1 VGLTCIQCSFSLGV
15 PLEIGFQALHQKI
28 TKKIRL
34 FRGNEP
40 SNLIIKW
47 LDAEG
52 DEISLRCD
60 ADVEAM
66 FDEARELAWIHI
78 SLIAKG

>member
-1 VGLTCIQCSFSLGV
+1 M
-15 PLEIGFQALHQKI
+15 LHQKI
-28 TKKIRL
+28 AKKIRL
-34 FRGNEP
+34 FRISGPESAAP
-40 SNLIIKW
+40 LLIKW

-66 FDEARELAWIHI
+66 FEEARELNWSTIN
-78 SLIAKG
+78 LVAK

>member
-1 VGLTCIQCSFSLGV
+1 MGV
-15 PLEIGFQALHQKI
+15 PFEITYPLLHQKI
-28 TKKIRL
+28 VKKIRL

-40 SNLIIKW
+40 TSLSVKW
-47 LDAEG
+47 LDSEG

-66 FDEARELAWIHI
+66 FDEAREMGWQPVNLT
-78 SLIAKG
+78 AKG